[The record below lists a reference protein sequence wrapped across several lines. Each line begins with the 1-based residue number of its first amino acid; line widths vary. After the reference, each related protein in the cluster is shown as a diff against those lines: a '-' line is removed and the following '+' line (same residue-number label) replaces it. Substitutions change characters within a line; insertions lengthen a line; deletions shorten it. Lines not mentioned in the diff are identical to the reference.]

1 MSSSAPL
8 GRPCHHVD
16 MAVISRRTFLRGG
29 VGAAVGWRAV
39 LDQALAAMAAAPTCA
54 GLSDIEQVV
63 FVIQENRSFD
73 HYFGRYPGIRGF
85 DDRSVKLSSGDD
97 GTAVFRQANPGQAPN
112 PLLPFHINTDKA
124 AGMTGECTHDVGHQ
138 WVEQHE
144 CWAGGRL
151 DAYVKT
157 HVAAEG
163 ATFGPLT
170 MGYYDRRDLAFYYA
184 LADAF
189 TICDQYFTS
198 VISGTVANRVMG
210 FSGTIDPDGVAG
222 GPLVNTPE
230 GGNQQDYLNLYGS
243 CSWRTMPEVLQDAGI
258 SWKFYNPPDTSVPT
272 LNDNYL

>member
-1 MSSSAPL
+1 MSSPAPL

-29 VGAAVGWRAV
+29 VGAAVGWRVV

-54 GLSDIEQVV
+54 GLSDIEYVV
-63 FVIQENRSFD
+63 
-73 HYFGRYPGIRGF
+73 
-85 DDRSVKLSSGDD
+85 
-97 GTAVFRQANPGQAPN
+97 
-112 PLLPFHINTDKA
+112 
-124 AGMTGECTHDVGHQ
+124 
-138 WVEQHE
+138 
-144 CWAGGRL
+144 
-151 DAYVKT
+151 
-157 HVAAEG
+157 
-163 ATFGPLT
+163 
-170 MGYYDRRDLAFYYA
+170 FYYA

-258 SWKFYNPPDTSVPT
+258 SWKFYNPPDTSIPT
-272 LNDNYL
+272 LNDNYLYLFKQFLTNPALAG